1 MKKTILIITIIT
13 VGIAAFGLVS
23 PANAQDSTPVYA
35 GNGNGNGNGR
45 GDGTGEPMDQNI
57 NLEGLLSDYMAEY
70 IANELGITVE
80 ELKAREAAGETLV
93 EIGLSLGF
101 DQEAISEIHTQ
112 ARIYAINQAVA
123 DGLITQEQADWL
135 LSRMENG
142 QNGGGTGDCTE
153 DCTDQNQQSRQGSGG
168 K

>member
-1 MKKTILIITIIT
+1 MKKTILIITIMA

-23 PANAQDSTPVYA
+23 TATAQGSDPVYS
-35 GNGNGNGNGR
+35 GNGNGKGNGR

-57 NLEGLLSDYMAEY
+57 NLDGLLDEYMAEY

-80 ELKAREAAGETLV
+80 ELKAREAAGETLMD
-93 EIGLSLGF
+93 IGLSLGF
-101 DQEAISEIHTQ
+101 DEQAILDIHTQ
-112 ARIYAINQAVA
+112 ARIAAINQAVA

-142 QNGGGTGDCTE
+142 QNGGGAGDCTE

>member
-1 MKKTILIITIIT
+1 M
-13 VGIAAFGLVS
+13 
-23 PANAQDSTPVYA
+23 
-35 GNGNGNGNGR
+35 
-45 GDGTGEPMDQNI
+45 EQNI
-57 NLEGLLSDYMAEY
+57 NLDGLLSDYMAEY
-70 IANELGITVE
+70 IANELGITVD

-142 QNGGGTGDCTE
+142 QNGGGTGTCTG